1 MGLRELLEFQLP
13 AVFSKRRL
21 DVAAAISGQMGGHAA
36 LGNGGS
42 CPSFF
47 FLLGR
52 IFCTTGAALKS
63 LVQASGSVPAWLR
76 GGAAL
81 EVSISSSKQ

>member
-1 MGLRELLEFQLP
+1 
-13 AVFSKRRL
+13 
-21 DVAAAISGQMGGHAA
+21 MGGHAA

-52 IFCTTGAALKS
+52 IFCITGAALKS
-63 LVQASGSVPAWLR
+63 LVQASGPVPAWLR
-76 GGAAL
+76 GGPAL
-81 EVSISSSKQ
+81 EVSIAGGKQGSDSLQSLLGCVLKLLWV